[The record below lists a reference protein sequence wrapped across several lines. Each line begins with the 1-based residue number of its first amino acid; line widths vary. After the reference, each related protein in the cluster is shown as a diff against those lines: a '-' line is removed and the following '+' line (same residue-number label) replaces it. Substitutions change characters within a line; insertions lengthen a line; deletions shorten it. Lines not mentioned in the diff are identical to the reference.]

1 MVRHNQHQQPPRPGM
16 TAGAKRK
23 KDDMNQNKLRINLT
37 NKPRITADNQPQPD
51 SLLAY
56 ALERYGMTAGAD
68 ALQYAT
74 ETAGADATADQIR
87 QEIDRY
93 HIHNYG
99 TL

>member
-1 MVRHNQHQQPPRPGM
+1 M
-16 TAGAKRK
+16 T
-23 KDDMNQNKLRINLT
+23 D
-37 NKPRITADNQPQPD
+37 KPRITADHQRQTD

-56 ALERYGMTAGAD
+56 ALERYGMTAGED

-87 QEIDRY
+87 HEIDRY
-93 HIHNYG
+93 HIYYYG